1 MAQFLTA
8 IPDPDGGWTL
18 FSGKNPIRGGH
29 DLHEAVGNKSDVLVG
44 VPVARA
50 PSFSILV
57 PTADATLLRPMAY
70 AQIEKRGLAA
80 GSIDKTVFDYDVIEQ
95 SHHQTWIAVHVFDTP
110 MPDDHILL
118 RAAGYTPSPLA
129 RPQIE
134 NGMVLWKENRQLV
147 LAIFRTGR
155 LVHSQVLTSKPEL
168 GTATAREINMLV
180 LALQGDPAFADNLPE
195 KIAVVLDDM
204 DEAGKKVFAS
214 TIMVTT
220 AFTAP
225 QGADR
230 KARPRP
236 KLTPHAILDYRRRRK
251 TARMVALG
259 SLVLLTGYFVFGV
272 WMWKKSEGHKRRI
285 AALKQQIA
293 LIEPDVEEIQRIE
306 AKWEQME
313 PAFDLRWFP
322 LVQLSRITEALPGS
336 GVVIRNFKTRE
347 RKIYIEGQAR
357 DVQLAFRL
365 EEDLSKLPGF
375 EHYQWSMP
383 KPNMNSDNTA
393 SFKLEGSPRES
404 E

>member
-8 IPDPDGGWTL
+8 IPDSEGGWTL
-18 FSGKNPIRGGH
+18 FSGKTAIRGGH

-44 VPVARA
+44 VPVAQA

-57 PTADATLLRPMAY
+57 PTSDTTLLRSMAY
-70 AQIEKRGLAA
+70 AQIEKRGLSA
-80 GSIDKTVFDYDVIEQ
+80 GSMDKTVFDYDVIEQ
-95 SHHQTWIAVHVFDTP
+95 SHHQTWVAVHVFDTP
-110 MPDDHILL
+110 LPDDFILL

-134 NGMVLWKENRQLV
+134 NGLILWKENRQLV
-147 LAIFRTGR
+147 VAIFRGGR
-155 LVHSQVLTSKPEL
+155 LVHSQVLTSRPEL
-168 GTATAREINMLV
+168 GVATAREINMLV
-180 LALQGDPAFADNLPE
+180 LSLQGDPAFADNLPE
-195 KIAVVLDDM
+195 KIAVVLDDV
-204 DEAGKKVFAS
+204 DAAEQKNFTS
-214 TIMVTT
+214 TILLTAAFVTT
-220 AFTAP
+220 

-251 TARMVALG
+251 NARILAL
-259 SLVLLTGYFVFGV
+259 STVVLLAGYFVFGV
-272 WMWKKSEGHKRRI
+272 WMWKQSEGHKRKI

-306 AKWEQME
+306 TRWEQME

-322 LVQLSRITEALPGS
+322 VVQLSRITEALPGS